1 MLLPGLFALSTEKED
16 ALARHFV
23 QELGQKYKI
32 VETPDAVAALAQ
44 SLSAQRSIDV
54 KTIESDQP
62 LANNLPAGI
71 VYISTALVQSATT
84 AELAAIL
91 AHQIVHATERHG
103 QITGRSSIPLTF
115 MGSSGGI
122 CMRGGDGRD
131 SALLVPLSIKPRLVA
146 NEAEADLLAAH
157 YLERAGYEAVEV
169 QPIFD
174 RLLRPTPA
182 PRKTPTLMR

>member
-1 MLLPGLFALSTEKED
+1 MLLPGLFAWATEKED
-16 ALARHFV
+16 ALARHLL
-23 QELGQKYKI
+23 QQLGQKYKI

-44 SLSAQRSIDV
+44 SLSVQGAIDV

-62 LANNLPAGI
+62 LANSLPAGI
-71 VYISTALVQSATT
+71 VYISTALIQSATT

-103 QITGRSSIPLTF
+103 QITGRASIPLVF

-122 CMRGGDGRD
+122 CMWGGDP
-131 SALLVPLSIKPRLVA
+131 ALLVPLSIKPRLIA
-146 NEAEADLLAAH
+146 NEADADLLAAH

-182 PRKTPTLMR
+182 PRKTPTLTR